1 MNSQIPGLHRGSA
14 VVAAFIIVLL
24 SATFASAAP
33 IVVPANFNDWLRVD
47 IPAAVVPF
55 AAQFQIPYPDG
66 GVKITIDVSGLDA
79 GETLFVEATKETG
92 GILDPLGLFI
102 NVGGVYLAAGG
113 PNIGYTSLP
122 LPLFEISR
130 DEDVIRVNTEPW
142 TLFFY
147 LSGPAGATAE
157 LNSVVLR
164 GVDLNRNPITVNAT
178 AVPEPTSLLLLGT
191 GAAGMWARS
200 RRRKA

>member
-1 MNSQIPGLHRGSA
+1 
-14 VVAAFIIVLL
+14 
-24 SATFASAAP
+24 
-33 IVVPANFNDWLRVD
+33 
-47 IPAAVVPF
+47 VPF
-55 AAQFQIPYPDG
+55 AALFQVPYPDG

-79 GETLFVEATKETG
+79 GETLFVEAAKDTG
-92 GILDPLGLFI
+92 GILSALPLFTD
-102 NVGGVYLAAGG
+102 VGGIFMPAAG

-122 LPLFEISR
+122 LPVFVVQR
-130 DEDVIRVNTEPW
+130 DQDVIRVNTEPW

-164 GVDLNRNPITVNAT
+164 GVDLQRNPITVNAT

-200 RRRKA
+200 RRRKAQGQTRAA